1 MAYDAESLTS
11 DDFVTYRLMRFGE
24 AGRFGE
30 KGAKLAGR
38 QHGVGARAWLF
49 YESGHRRPSKTQ
61 RSRIARWLEQRAH
74 ADAKL
79 QEVADYAGAKPNEP

>member
-1 MAYDAESLTS
+1 MYNPNELTS
-11 DDFVTYRLMRFGE
+11 DDYVTYRLMRFGE
-24 AGRFGE
+24 AGRFGD

-49 YESGHRRPSKTQ
+49 YESGHRKPSLTE
-61 RSRIARWLEQRAH
+61 RRRIARWLTKRAD

-79 QEVADYAGAKPNEP
+79 QEVTDYAGAKEA